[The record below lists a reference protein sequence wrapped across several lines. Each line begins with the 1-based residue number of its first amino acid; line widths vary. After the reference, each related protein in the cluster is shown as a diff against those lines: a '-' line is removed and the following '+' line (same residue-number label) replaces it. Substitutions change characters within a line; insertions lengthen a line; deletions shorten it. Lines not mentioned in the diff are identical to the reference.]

1 MSALRRT
8 LRDMVNPTQMQR
20 LAEEHVR
27 DIRGAAPRRSLAA
40 AARPTPPSLRIR
52 LGQSLV
58 SLGERVARDPLTAR
72 NGRRRDARDPRP
84 AHSWL

>member
-1 MSALRRT
+1 M
-8 LRDMVNPTQMQR
+8 DMVNPTQMQR
-20 LAEEHVR
+20 LAEEHAR
-27 DIRGAAPRRSLAA
+27 DIRGAAPRRSLARM
-40 AARPTPPSLRIR
+40 ARPTPPSRLRNR
-52 LGQSLV
+52 LGRSLV